1 MRKAF
6 IAAAL
11 LAGLGA
17 PAAAMDLSPNVA
29 PNNPALGHWSGRW
42 SLCRAHLE
50 QQGYPYSYLRRSGR
64 GGSRGILSACSR
76 ELWRKHHRMT

>member
-1 MRKAF
+1 MRKALL
-6 IAAAL
+6 AAAL

-42 SLCRAHLE
+42 SLCRIHLE
-50 QQGYPYSYLRRSGR
+50 KQGYPYSYLRRSGR

-76 ELWRKHHRMT
+76 ELWRKHHRMA

>member
-11 LAGLGA
+11 LAALSA
-17 PAAAMDLSPNVA
+17 PTAALELSPNVDRG
-29 PNNPALGHWSGRW
+29 NPALQTPGGRV

-50 QQGYPYSYLRRSGR
+50 KQGYPYSYLRRV
-64 GGSRGILSACSR
+64 GSRGILSACAR
-76 ELWRKHHRMT
+76 ELWRKHHRTA

>member
-17 PAAAMDLSPNVA
+17 PAAAMDLSPSVDRND
-29 PNNPALGHWSGRW
+29 PRLGHWSGRW

-76 ELWRKHHRMT
+76 ELWRKHHRTA

>member
-11 LAGLGA
+11 LAALSA
-17 PAAAMDLSPNVA
+17 PAAAQDLSPSVDRG
-29 PNNPALGHWSGRW
+29 NPALQTPSGRW

-50 QQGYPYSYLRRSGR
+50 KQGYPDSYLRRA
-64 GGSRGILSACSR
+64 GSRGILSACSR
-76 ELWRKHHRMT
+76 QLWRKYRRTA